1 MTPFDAAAAAT
12 WIHAEAARR
21 FGIGLI
27 AQDLPD
33 LIPAVMRDL
42 YASR

>member
-1 MTPFDAAAAAT
+1 MSLFDAAAAAT
-12 WIHAEAARR
+12 WIHAEAARK

-33 LIPAVMRDL
+33 LIPAVLREL
-42 YASR
+42 HVSN